1 MKPTSKQFSLA
12 MDLMNI
18 SSDNT
23 LYIYANK
30 GCGFVHRAYWTFRSG
45 HDPNKVKLVQGSLDE
60 WEDNGGRLEYTELKD
75 SDDRMLQMP
84 TDWESQTPKYKCYK
98 TNNTIDMN
106 VVMDIVNKKS
116 NAIIVDARS
125 HGRFIGK
132 DPEPRPGLRGGH
144 MPNALNVPFA
154 SLLREDDMTKFKSM
168 DRVKQIFIEAGI
180 KPYEEC
186 TDNEKKVVC
195 SCGSGVT
202 AATLAIGLEECGLRK
217 REDIYI
223 YDGSWIEWGGDTT
236 TPIIKDVSV

>member
-1 MKPTSKQFSLA
+1 
-12 MDLMNI
+12 
-18 SSDNT
+18 
-23 LYIYANK
+23 
-30 GCGFVHRAYWTFRSG
+30 
-45 HDPNKVKLVQGSLDE
+45 
-60 WEDNGGRLEYTELKD
+60 
-75 SDDRMLQMP
+75 
-84 TDWESQTPKYKCYK
+84 
-98 TNNTIDMN
+98 
-106 VVMDIVNKKS
+106 
-116 NAIIVDARS
+116 
-125 HGRFIGK
+125 
-132 DPEPRPGLRGGH
+132 